1 MCAGDCN
8 VLKCAIV
15 ELPEAVVVQL
25 HGEVDLAAT
34 LTFREC
40 LDEAGQHQKPIL
52 LDMINLQYFD
62 TSGVRVI
69 EAFLPYA
76 REHAG
81 PVAII
86 SPTATIRRGLHLMG
100 VDRQIPILGSVDDA
114 LAWLRTPPTGPGS
127 DPGDNR
133 TIL

>member
-25 HGEVDLAAT
+25 HGEVDLAAA

-40 LDEAGQHQKPIL
+40 LDEATQHQKPIL
-52 LDMINLQYFD
+52 VDMINLQYFD

-86 SPTATIRRGLHLMG
+86 SPTATIRRGLQLMG
-100 VDRQIPILGSVDDA
+100 VHQQIPIIGSVDDA
-114 LAWLRTPPTGPGS
+114 LAWLRTLPTGPGS
-127 DPGDNR
+127 DAGGSR
-133 TIL
+133 TVL

>member
-1 MCAGDCN
+1 M
-8 VLKCAIV
+8 LKCAIV
-15 ELPEAVVVQL
+15 ELAEAVVVQL
-25 HGEVDLAAT
+25 HGEVDLAAA
-34 LTFREC
+34 LSFREC
-40 LDEAGQHQKPIL
+40 LDEGAKHQKPVL
-52 LDMINLQYFD
+52 LDMTHLQYFD

-86 SPTATIRRGLHLMG
+86 SPTATIRRGLQLMG
-100 VDRQIPILGSVDDA
+100 VHQQIPIIGSVDDA

-127 DPGDNR
+127 DPGGSR
-133 TIL
+133 TVL

>member
-1 MCAGDCN
+1 M
-8 VLKCAIV
+8 LKCAIV
-15 ELPEAVVVQL
+15 ELAEVVVVQL
-25 HGEVDLAAT
+25 HGEVDLAAA

-40 LDEAGQHQKPIL
+40 LDEGAKHQKPVL
-52 LDMINLQYFD
+52 LEMTHLQYFD

-86 SPTATIRRGLHLMG
+86 SPRATIRRGLHLMG
-100 VDRQIPILGSVDDA
+100 VDRQITILGSVDDA
-114 LAWLRTPPTGPGS
+114 LAWLRAPPTGPGS

>member
-1 MCAGDCN
+1 M
-8 VLKCAIV
+8 LKCAIV

-25 HGEVDLAAT
+25 HGEVDLAAA

-86 SPTATIRRGLHLMG
+86 SPTATIRRGLQLMG
-100 VDRQIPILGSVDDA
+100 VHQHIPIFGSVDDA
-114 LAWLRTPPTGPGS
+114 LAWLRTPQTGPGS
-127 DPGDNR
+127 DAGGSR
-133 TIL
+133 TVL